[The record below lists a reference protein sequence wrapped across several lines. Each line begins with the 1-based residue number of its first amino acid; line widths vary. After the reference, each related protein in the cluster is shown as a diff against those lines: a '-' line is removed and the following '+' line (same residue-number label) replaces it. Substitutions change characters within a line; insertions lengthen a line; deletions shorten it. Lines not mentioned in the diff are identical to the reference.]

1 MTATPVPGAA
11 GGGEQAPAQIS
22 DEQVIKWAAEAAGD
36 GPATASTMH
45 TAHRLF
51 DQAKHAL
58 ARRCPGGS
66 RHLLESVELWPN
78 LGTCGTLAGILLTV
92 DLPPG
97 TSTPEPDGVRLCT
110 LQIDLEDL
118 VDPDRQ
124 YPTAEELYTDLL
136 TNALSYA
143 RDEIDKHRR
152 ALHHDDLTEA
162 LAEARAALVGD
173 SGDAE
178 HDALHGLAERAESIL
193 AGGGPDAVTV
203 RTKQPG
209 TPR

>member
-1 MTATPVPGAA
+1 MTATPAPGTAS
-11 GGGEQAPAQIS
+11 GGEQAPAQIT
-22 DEQVIKWAAEAAGD
+22 DEQVIGWAAEAAAD

-45 TAHRLF
+45 AAHQLF
-51 DQAKHAL
+51 DRAKEAL

-66 RHLLESVELWPN
+66 RHLLESVEMWPN

-124 YPTAEELYTDLL
+124 YPTAEALYTDLL

-152 ALHHDDLTEA
+152 ALHYDQLAEA
-162 LAEARAALVGD
+162 LAVARAAMDGG

-178 HDALHGLAERAESIL
+178 HEAVCGLAGLVESIL
-193 AGGGPDAVTV
+193 EGC
-203 RTKQPG
+203 QL
-209 TPR
+209 